1 MICGILM
8 IFLMDDCLN
17 YDLWDFDD
25 FSDGFYESFVG
36 VSDSVTI
43 NKFLPVVI
51 KDFQRE
57 TKVKKNRPFWL

>member
-1 MICGILM
+1 
-8 IFLMDDCLN
+8 
-17 YDLWDFDD
+17 LWDFDD